1 MDENKNNEPAHARG
15 RLLELAALF
24 ALVGLSLAVYAMGG
38 PTALSAVGGT
48 GVGLF
53 STWRYQNRP
62 PEG

>member
-1 MDENKNNEPAHARG
+1 MEENENNEPTHARG

-38 PTALSAVGGT
+38 PTALSAVGST

-53 STWRYQNRP
+53 STWRYQHRP
-62 PEG
+62 PKG